1 MVNDQLH
8 WTGELSLENNGG
20 FAQFFGN
27 IGRGFTGYNAVRF
40 SGRTTDPSRTF
51 YATYARDMRN
61 GVMFQV
67 EPGLSFFYQNFFS
80 MRFHSK
86 VNSNHSK

>member
-1 MVNDQLH
+1 MENDQLH
-8 WTGELSLENNGG
+8 WTGTLSLENNGG

-67 EPGLSFFYQNFFS
+67 KLAVKFFTKPFLVRDS
-80 MRFHSK
+80 ARR
-86 VNSNHSK
+86 